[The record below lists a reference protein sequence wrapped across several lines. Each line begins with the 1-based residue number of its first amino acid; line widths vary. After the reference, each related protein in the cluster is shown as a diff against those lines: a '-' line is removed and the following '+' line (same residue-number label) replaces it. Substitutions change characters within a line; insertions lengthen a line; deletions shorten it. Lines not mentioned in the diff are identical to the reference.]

1 MKATARNVE
10 VVCELSPLQE
20 GLLVE
25 SLAAPEAAL
34 YVEQVVLDLNGPL
47 EMPALAQAWRRIVDR
62 HTILRTSFHWR
73 DLDRPLQVVHR
84 HATVPVSHSDLRG
97 VPPTRRGSAVRWY
110 LEQDKV
116 RGFRF
121 EHAPLVRIAVLR
133 HGTASHQLVV
143 TLHHILLDGWSLGI
157 VIDEVGR
164 AYRSLV
170 DGVPCTF
177 EPPRPY
183 HEFVAWLRDQDLVEA
198 ERFWRDTIGDYEGA
212 PPLARL
218 GGRTASGPRAWSY
231 AEHERV
237 VPAEIAGPLR
247 RVARAKR
254 VTLNTAVLGAWGAL
268 LGQELGTDDL
278 VIGAVVSGRE
288 GAGDGIERVVG
299 LCINTVP
306 VRVRLP
312 ADRPVGSW
320 LVDLQAELVDLRRFE
335 YCPLTDVHGWSGVP
349 RGQPLFESIFI
360 FENHAPQQ
368 VEGSARSPAGRA
380 FERTSYPLTVIVG
393 VAPELTLRVLYDTS
407 VVDRAAVERLTGRLV
422 ELLGRI
428 VRDPEQPICGL
439 AAPDAA
445 QRLQV
450 GRLGTGAERP
460 LPAGS
465 VGELMAAAA
474 ARTPDGV
481 ALIDGERRLL
491 LGELDSAADA
501 IAHRLLERGMGS
513 GDVVG
518 VCLPPSADAAI
529 ALLGVLRAGA
539 AFLALEP
546 SAPPDWKEF
555 ALADSGAR
563 LVLGNAAHAPSTAF
577 DVMLVDDPAG
587 GEGGSLPVVGLSGVA
602 WVVYTSGSSGL
613 PKGVLGS
620 QRGLVNRVVWGWRAQ
635 PYVAGEVALWKT
647 RLGFVDAIAEL
658 FAPLAAGVPVVVAD
672 EALAA
677 DPRRLARLIVAR
689 GVTRLVAVPSLL
701 SVLVEEAAS
710 ELAASRLLQVTS
722 SGEPLSGQL
731 ARQLRAV
738 LPAGCRLVNL
748 YGSTEVA
755 ADATCYQLEHDPGER
770 VPIGRPIDNV
780 HVRILGPNHEL
791 LPPGAIGQLYVG
803 GAGLTP
809 GYTGQAAHT
818 HHDRFIDDPLQ
829 PGHTLYQTGD
839 LARWRSDG
847 HLDHLGRSD
856 RQLKIRG
863 VRVEPDEI
871 EHVLRHHPHIREA
884 AVINRP
890 TPHGPELTAYLTT
903 TTPQPAP
910 DALRAYLRTRL
921 PDQLIPTH
929 LTILDHLPHLPNGKL
944 DHTTLTNHTPTTDER
959 RIASTAPRS
968 AAEQI
973 VADTFSDVLGVQDV
987 GAFDD
992 FFALGGHSLLATRL
1006 ASALGRRF
1014 GIELP
1019 LGAIF
1024 QHSTVADLGAA
1035 VEELLLAEIRATDR
1049 GDDG

>member
-1 MKATARNVE
+1 MHD
-10 VVCELSPLQE
+10 
-20 GLLVE
+20 LV
-25 SLAAPEAAL
+25 A
-34 YVEQVVLDLNGPL
+34 D
-47 EMPALAQAWRRIVDR
+47 QAS
-62 HTILRTSFHWR
+62 HTPDAVAVIDADGEHSCR
-73 DLDRPLQVVHR
+73 DLD
-84 HATVPVSHSDLRG
+84 
-97 VPPTRRGSAVRWY
+97 
-110 LEQDKV
+110 E
-116 RGFRF
+116 
-121 EHAPLVRIAVLR
+121 
-133 HGTASHQLVV
+133 
-143 TLHHILLDGWSLGI
+143 
-157 VIDEVGR
+157 
-164 AYRSLV
+164 RS
-170 DGVPCTF
+170 
-177 EPPRPY
+177 
-183 HEFVAWLRDQDLVEA
+183 
-198 ERFWRDTIGDYEGA
+198 
-212 PPLARL
+212 
-218 GGRTASGPRAWSY
+218 
-231 AEHERV
+231 
-237 VPAEIAGPLR
+237 
-247 RVARAKR
+247 
-254 VTLNTAVLGAWGAL
+254 
-268 LGQELGTDDL
+268 
-278 VIGAVVSGRE
+278 
-288 GAGDGIERVVG
+288 
-299 LCINTVP
+299 
-306 VRVRLP
+306 
-312 ADRPVGSW
+312 
-320 LVDLQAELVDLRRFE
+320 
-335 YCPLTDVHGWSGVP
+335 
-349 RGQPLFESIFI
+349 
-360 FENHAPQQ
+360 
-368 VEGSARSPAGRA
+368 
-380 FERTSYPLTVIVG
+380 
-393 VAPELTLRVLYDTS
+393 RVLAQHL
-407 VVDRAAVERLTGRLV
+407 RA
-422 ELLGRI
+422 LG
-428 VRDPEQPICGL
+428 V
-439 AAPDAA
+439 
-445 QRLQV
+445 
-450 GRLGTGAERP
+450 
-460 LPAGS
+460 
-465 VGELMAAAA
+465 
-474 ARTPDGV
+474 
-481 ALIDGERRLL
+481 
-491 LGELDSAADA
+491 
-501 IAHRLLERGMGS
+501 GS

-518 VCLPPSADAAI
+518 VSLPRGAPLVA

-539 AFLALEP
+539 AFLPLEP
-546 SAPPDWKEF
+546 DLPRER
-555 ALADSGAR
+555 LELIVEDSGAAI
-563 LVLGNAAHAPSTAF
+563 VLTTTA
-577 DVMLVDDPAG
+577 LGKGLPAG
-587 GEGGSLPVVGLSGVA
+587 VRVLELDDWVAGDGGSLPVVGLSGVA

-677 DPRRLARLIVAR
+677 DPRGLARLIVAR

-944 DHTTLTNHTPTTDER
+944 DHTTLTNHTPTTDIGRRYEEPATPHER
-959 RIASTAPRS
+959 AVADVFAELTR
-968 AAEQI
+968 AEQ
-973 VADTFSDVLGVQDV
+973 V
-987 GAFDD
+987 GRTDD
-992 FFALGGHSLLATRL
+992 FFGLGGHSLLAARAVSRL
-1006 ASALGRRF
+1006 GDRF
-1014 GIELP
+1014 ERAVPLRLLFEHTTVAEFAAAIELLTAAP
-1019 LGAIF
+1019 GEA
-1024 QHSTVADLGAA
+1024 STPIVRLDR
-1035 VEELLLAEIRATDR
+1035 ERFRATAEGSAAGEPR
-1049 GDDG
+1049 S